1 MTNKLKPTPV
11 SEVRVLMELTASCLK
26 RKNFF
31 IGFNY
36 CKYSKKKK
44 SCVAVRKKGKYIGVR
59 GYLGGGYRGGDNRS
73 GNGGNGK
80 NGNGNG
86 NGNGHGGN
94 GNGNGG
100 NGGGNGGGG
109 NGGGGGE

>member
-1 MTNKLKPTPV
+1 MKGGVTFINP
-11 SEVRVLMELTASCLK
+11 ASCTISEEK
-26 RKNFF
+26 IKSIEIIREAKKASKCPP
-31 IGFNY
+31 GF
-36 CKYSKKKK
+36 KYSKKKK

-86 NGNGHGGN
+86 NGNY
-94 GNGNGG
+94 
-100 NGGGNGGGG
+100 
-109 NGGGGGE
+109 

>member
-1 MTNKLKPTPV
+1 MDI
-11 SEVRVLMELTASCLK
+11 ERVIELLREAKKKSNCPP
-26 RKNFF
+26 
-31 IGFNY
+31 GF
-36 CKYSKKKK
+36 KYSKKQKT
-44 SCVAVRKKGKYIGVR
+44 CVPVKKKGKYGYVR
-59 GYLGGGYRGGDNRS
+59 SYFGGGYRGGDNRS

-94 GNGNGG
+94 GNGNGNGG